1 MQKCL
6 HTGASPGH
14 SYTVKSPT
22 SFSSSDVA
30 PDSETLG
37 SALCLFK
44 IKIIIVTSLTDIK

>member
-1 MQKCL
+1 MAKHV

-14 SYTVKSPT
+14 SYTVKSPS

-37 SALCLFK
+37 SDLFLWPKNK
-44 IKIIIVTSLTDIK
+44 ITRLDAFLF